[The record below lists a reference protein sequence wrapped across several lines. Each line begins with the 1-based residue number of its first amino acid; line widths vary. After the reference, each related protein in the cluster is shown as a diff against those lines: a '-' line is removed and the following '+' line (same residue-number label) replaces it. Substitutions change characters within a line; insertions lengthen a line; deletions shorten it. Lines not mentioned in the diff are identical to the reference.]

1 MNRQTLKAT
10 TVAQVRPAI
19 TRYDAAA
26 AVVLTAT
33 AVVTTVCAASLVAC
47 QVLVHWHPLFASL
60 TLGAGHLGMIWAG
73 AALGGTGF
81 LACCVLEGR
90 SYMRRWLLYV
100 YAFAFLAFSFV
111 LLMEWFE
118 VSGATGFRY

>member
-1 MNRQTLKAT
+1 MSRQTLKART
-10 TVAQVRPAI
+10 LPQVRAAM
-19 TRYDAAA
+19 TRHDLAA
-26 AVVLTAT
+26 AVLLRAT
-33 AVVTTVCAASLVAC
+33 AVVTVVSAAPLVAC
-47 QVLVHWHPLFASL
+47 QVLVHWHPLFASF
-60 TLGAGHLGMIWAG
+60 TLGAGHLGMIWVG

-118 VSGATGFRY
+118 VSGASGLRS

>member
-1 MNRQTLKAT
+1 M
-10 TVAQVRPAI
+10 

-26 AVVLTAT
+26 AVVLKAT
-33 AVVTTVCAASLVAC
+33 AVVTIVCAASLVAC
-47 QVLVHWHPLFASL
+47 EVLVPWHPLFAGL
-60 TLGAGHLGMIWAG
+60 TLSAGHLGMIWVG
-73 AALGGTGF
+73 AALGGSGF

-90 SYMRRWLLYV
+90 SYMRSWVLYV

-118 VSGATGFRY
+118 VSGASGLRS

>member
-1 MNRQTLKAT
+1 MRRQTLKAPT
-10 TVAQVRPAI
+10 LAQIRAAM

-26 AVVLTAT
+26 AVVLR
-33 AVVTTVCAASLVAC
+33 
-47 QVLVHWHPLFASL
+47 
-60 TLGAGHLGMIWAG
+60 LGAGHLGMIWVG
-73 AALGGTGF
+73 AALGGAGF

-118 VSGATGFRY
+118 VSGASGLRP